1 MDGPKATYK
10 DYYYVLGVKPDATSE
25 EIRDAYSDL
34 YERFG
39 PHVNIAGQDPD
50 SMLKAFRDISE
61 AFDVLSD
68 PDRRKQYDS
77 ENLPHLQKSHLRSIW
92 GKFSGVDVSG
102 QGMTTGQPT
111 ETRMDVEITLRESI
125 KGTIAKLRIDDNLPC
140 GICGKLKP
148 VQRAQC
154 TNCRGAG
161 YTHNARI
168 EELEIKPG
176 TCGGEELRFAGLGK
190 YDMRVGRAGDLFV
203 TVKLRQHAFFALMGR
218 DLTCTV
224 PITITEAVLGGE
236 IDIPTATGKVV
247 MKIQPL
253 TQSGRVYRL
262 KGMGLAGADLL
273 ATMQVVVPT
282 QISADEVELFRKLKV
297 NSSQPNPRAE
307 IFAKLAE
314 QNPK

>member
-1 MDGPKATYK
+1 MDGSKATYK
-10 DYYYVLGVKPDATSE
+10 DYYYVLGLKPDATDE

-34 YERFG
+34 QERLG
-39 PHVNIAGQDPD
+39 PHVSVSGHDPD
-50 SMLKAFRDISE
+50 TMIKAWRDVTE
-61 AFDVLSD
+61 AFDVLGD
-68 PDRRKQYDS
+68 PERRKQYDA

-102 QGMTTGQPT
+102 QTMTTGQPN
-111 ETRMDVEITLRESI
+111 ETRMDLEITLRDSI
-125 KGTIAKLRIDDNLPC
+125 KGTIGKLRIDDSLPC

-161 YTHNARI
+161 YTHNARL
-168 EELEIKPG
+168 EELEIPPG
-176 TCGGEELRFAGLGK
+176 ACGGEEVRFPGLGK
-190 YDMRVGRAGDLFV
+190 YDMRVGRPGDLIV
-203 TVKLRQHAFFALMGR
+203 TIKLRPHMFFGIMGR

-253 TQSGRVYRL
+253 TQTGRVYRL

-273 ATMQVVVPT
+273 ATMQVVVPV
-282 QISADEVELFRKLKV
+282 QISAEEVELFRKLKT
-297 NSSQPNPRAE
+297 NSSQPNPRTD

-314 QNPK
+314 QNQK